1 MNPTA
6 GIFSDDILQQA
17 DETRQAE
24 ERYSNA
30 FYSWANGV
38 ATLKP
43 GLFWRE
49 IRRLRSIW
57 EERRRHGR
65 APDDAADEYLR
76 QAQCESEERFA
87 EAVHFAVSYRR
98 CSAALSKACG
108 KVLEGWERGDDSFGD
123 LMDSL
128 PLAGRDVFK
137 RIKKG
142 EFFVEDENEDEV
154 VNLEDLE
161 AAVHSA
167 APKVADLILNGENYW
182 ASNLEE
188 KARERMKIV
197 LCSRG

>member
-17 DETRQAE
+17 DEARQAE
-24 ERYSNA
+24 ERYSHA
-30 FYSWANGV
+30 FYSWVNGV

-57 EERRRHGR
+57 EELRGR
-65 APDDAADEYLR
+65 DPAEVADEYLR

-108 KVLEGWERGDDSFGD
+108 KVLKGWERGDDSFGD

-128 PLAGRDVFK
+128 PMAGRDVFK

-142 EFFVEDENEDEV
+142 DFFVVDEV
-154 VNLEDLE
+154 VNLEELE

-167 APKVADLILNGENYW
+167 APKVAELILNGENYW

-188 KARERMKIV
+188 KARKRMKIV
-197 LCSRG
+197 LCYRG